1 MLGVGL
7 GINSLARSFD
17 AGGNG
22 ETGDW
27 PLILDFENGSYTS
40 ANATYALGDVWES
53 DTDWGNGGDLGILV
67 PGTGLVDDGVTTA
80 HSFHFSDTFV
90 ELVQAGPIVVVDFS
104 VSGNASCGLYCVMYE
119 MVDWSENEIQL
130 TNNPGG
136 AEAGNRIRDNDAT
149 TADLTGLSNGDHKI
163 AMLFARNRLAISVDG
178 AAVVGLTDP
187 VHSTELWTRFMLE
200 LRNADGACI
209 VRSATFHDPAEGE
222 AALPTLS
229 TL

>member
-7 GINSLARSFD
+7 GINALSSAF
-17 AGGNG
+17 NG
-22 ETGDW
+22 SSPGGDW

-40 ANATYALGDVWES
+40 ANASYALGDVLAS

-67 PGTGLVDDGVTTA
+67 PGTGLVDDTLA
-80 HSFHFSDTFV
+80 SHSFHFSDTFV

-104 VSGNASCGLYCVMYE
+104 VSGNPNCGLYCVTYE
-119 MVDWSENEIQL
+119 MVEWSENEIQL

-136 AEAGNRIRDNDAT
+136 VEVGNWVKDNDAT
-149 TADLTGLSNGDHKI
+149 TSALTGLSNGDHKI

-178 AAVVGLTDP
+178 ATVVGLTDP
-187 VHSTELWTRFMLE
+187 AHSTELWTRFMLE
-200 LRNADGACI
+200 LRNVDGACI
-209 VRSATFHDPAEGE
+209 VRSATFRDPAEGE

-229 TL
+229 AL